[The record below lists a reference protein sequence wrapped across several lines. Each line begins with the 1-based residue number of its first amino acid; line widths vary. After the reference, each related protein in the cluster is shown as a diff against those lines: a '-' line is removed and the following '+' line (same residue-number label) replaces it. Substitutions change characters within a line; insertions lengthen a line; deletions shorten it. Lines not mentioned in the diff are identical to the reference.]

1 MEGGEKRQRKIREG
15 ERMGRD
21 WKGEISFFV
30 VVVFVFFLFL
40 LSHCTA
46 RGSGYPYMYTLQLY
60 FGGRFLLKAKKQ
72 CVVLGNGLF
81 YLLMVAKSNYL
92 AKAQ

>member
-30 VVVFVFFLFL
+30 VVVFVFVGPH
-40 LSHCTA
+40 LSHMEVP
-46 RGSGYPYMYTLQLY
+46 R
-60 FGGRFLLKAKKQ
+60 
-72 CVVLGNGLF
+72 LGF
-81 YLLMVAKSNYL
+81 ESEI
-92 AKAQ
+92 